1 MKETLRWKLAQYF
14 EKRWWKNYLRNKTVE
29 DYRIWKKEYWK
40 KLLVTGL
47 EAGGWKM
54 ADDCKVLD
62 AGCGPAGVFM
72 VLDKQQ
78 VTAID
83 PLLNEYENQ
92 LHHFKKISYK
102 NVEFIHS
109 PIENFKRENYFDFI
123 FCMNAIN
130 HVQNY
135 ETALNNL
142 TESLKPSGVFIL
154 TIDAHNYSFFKLLF
168 RAIPGDI
175 LHPHQYDLNE
185 YKSHLLK
192 RGVEIE
198 KEILLKKEFFFNHYM
213 IIWRKNSK

>member
-14 EKRWWKNYLRNKTVE
+14 EKRWWKNYLSNKTVE
-29 DYRIWKKEYWK
+29 DYRVWKKDYWK
-40 KLLVTGL
+40 KLLA
-47 EAGGWKM
+47 AGEISL
-54 ADDCKVLD
+54 ANDSKVLD
-62 AGCGPAGVFM
+62 TGCGPAGVFI
-72 VLDKQQ
+72 VLENQQ

-83 PLLNEYENQ
+83 PLLIDYEKQ
-92 LHHFKKISYK
+92 LQHFNKSDYK
-102 NVEFIHS
+102 NVDFIHS
-109 PIENFKRENYFDFI
+109 PIENFKRENYFDFV

-130 HVQNY
+130 HVQDY
-135 ETALNNL
+135 ETAMNNL

-175 LHPHQYDLNE
+175 LHPHQYNLNE

-213 IIWRKNSK
+213 IIGRKNSK